1 MAVSN
6 MPAQSEARPVDMRG
20 RLGAA
25 AVYAAGA
32 VLYFVAREALGMEF
46 TLSPLFYGL
55 MLLAAGYF
63 HRPLLAPAIVL
74 ICWGVAVV
82 LDGKGPLAEGRT
94 AQVHTFGF
102 GLGALLLWLLRD
114 RIDPAGSLQTV
125 AIVMLVVAVWY
136 YFVDDFP
143 VLERAWLW
151 SAVFLLGAA
160 ATIAGG
166 LVQRRAAATV

>member
-32 VLYFVAREALGMEF
+32 VVYFVAREALGMEF

-55 MLLAAGYF
+55 MLLGAASF
-63 HRPLLAPAIVL
+63 RRPLLAPAIVL

-82 LDGKGPLAEGRT
+82 LDGKGPLEEGRT

-102 GLGALLLWLLRD
+102 GLGALLLWLLRG
-114 RIDPAGSLQTV
+114 RIEPAGSLQTV

-136 YFVDDFP
+136 YFVDDYP